1 MESFES
7 IQNKLI
13 RAISE
18 SSDREKIF
26 SLWEFWNGKNSNLS
40 VAEPHSFYNSEKPM
54 TDEEVEEY
62 FKEEEIILPDY
73 VMKMIE
79 RGMDDVKNGRVI
91 DSEEV
96 EKYFEEWLK
105 D

>member
-13 RAISE
+13 RAIRE

-40 VAEPHSFYNSEKPM
+40 VAEPNSFYNSEKPM

-79 RGMDDVKNGRVI
+79 RGMDDVKNGRVYT
-91 DSEEV
+91 EE
-96 EKYFEEWLK
+96 EMDKMDEEWLK
-105 D
+105 

>member
-18 SSDREKIF
+18 SSDREKII

-40 VAEPHSFYNSEKPM
+40 VAEPHSFYNSES
-54 TDEEVEEY
+54 
-62 FKEEEIILPDY
+62 
-73 VMKMIE
+73 
-79 RGMDDVKNGRVI
+79 R
-91 DSEEV
+91 
-96 EKYFEEWLK
+96 
-105 D
+105 

>member
-79 RGMDDVKNGRVI
+79 RGMDDIKNGRVYT
-91 DSEEV
+91 EE
-96 EKYFEEWLK
+96 EMDKMDEEWLK
-105 D
+105 

>member
-26 SLWEFWNGKNSNLS
+26 SLWKFWNGKNSNLS
-40 VAEPHSFYNSEKPM
+40 VAEPNSFYNSEKPM

-79 RGMDDVKNGRVI
+79 RGMDDVKNGRVYT
-91 DSEEV
+91 EE
-96 EKYFEEWLK
+96 EMDKMDEEWLK
-105 D
+105 